1 MPART
6 SVLLAALTLSAIPV
20 TGQIPAQTLPGSVE
34 IGVFTRFIRFD
45 RSLGLKDGFG
55 AGARLGLFVFPGL
68 ALEGAGTTMPT
79 SNPITSDGRLTTLHA
94 RLVYTTRPAGPVALM
109 VGGGLVHNMYGKSA
123 NVSDD
128 GVSGLLGLRLG
139 RGTVAARV
147 DAVGDFIP
155 SPANQSAT
163 VANNWN
169 FSIQAGLSVSLGAGR
184 REPTQR
190 TPVPPPLGPAP
201 HFRVDTVPH
210 PPLAPPDA
218 DHDGVV
224 DSADACPGTPAGEK
238 VDAKGCP
245 LPKDA
250 DGDGIVDSLD
260 RCPHSAPGAPVDATG
275 CPRDSDGDGVVDSAD
290 RCPNTPAGER
300 VDVATGCPVPKDT
313 DGDGVPDSMDRCP
326 GTPASERTD
335 AIGCPLLFEGTQRT
349 LILEGVRFETGG
361 AVLTMEGRT
370 VLDRIALSLKAHREY
385 WVEVA
390 GYTDNVGNAVA
401 NRRLSQLRADAV
413 RNYLIARG
421 VPATQLMARGY
432 GSIDPIDSNARAVGR
447 ARNRRVELHRLS

>member
-1 MPART
+1 M
-6 SVLLAALTLSAIPV
+6 LAAL
-20 TGQIPAQTLPGSVE
+20 IPAAMEILPGQTPSQPLPGSVE
-34 IGVFTRFIRFD
+34 IGVFTRYTRFD
-45 RSLGLKDGFG
+45 RSLRLDDSYGVGG
-55 AGARLGLFVFPGL
+55 RLGLYVLPGL
-68 ALEGAGTTMPT
+68 ALEGAGTTMSTRGPLA
-79 SNPITSDGRLTTLHA
+79 PDGRLTSLHA
-94 RLVYTTRPAGPVALM
+94 RLVYTTRPAGPIALLL
-109 VGGGLVHNMYGKSA
+109 GGGVVHNMYGTSA

-128 GVSGLLGLRLG
+128 GVSGVLGFRLG
-139 RGTVAARV
+139 RGIWAGRIE
-147 DAVGDFIP
+147 AVGDFIP

-169 FSIQAGLSVSLGAGR
+169 FAFQAGVSVALGAGR
-184 REPTQR
+184 RAPVQREPM
-190 TPVPPPLGPAP
+190 PPQLGPTP
-201 HFRVDTVPH
+201 HFRVDTAPH
-210 PPLAPPDA
+210 PPLAPADA

-224 DSADACPGTPAGEK
+224 DATDACPGTPAGEK

-245 LPKDA
+245 LPQDA
-250 DGDGIVDSLD
+250 DSDGVVDSLD

-300 VDVATGCPVPKDT
+300 VDVATGCPVSKDA
-313 DGDGVPDSMDRCP
+313 DGDGVPDSMDRCA

-335 AIGCPLLFEGTQRT
+335 GIGCPLLFEGTQRT
-349 LILEGVRFETGG
+349 LILEGVRFEVGG
-361 AVLTMEGRT
+361 AALTMEGRA
-370 VLDRIALSLKAHREY
+370 VLDRVALSLKAHREF

-390 GYTDNVGNAVA
+390 GYTDNVGNAAA

-413 RNYLIARG
+413 RHYLIGRG

-432 GSIDPIDSNARAVGR
+432 GASDPIDTNTTAVGR